1 MLFIYY
7 EINLILIWST
17 NCVIVS
23 SIISNQ
29 AAIFTIT
36 DTKLYASVAFLS
48 TTDSTKLIRQL
59 KSGFERIT
67 N

>member
-1 MLFIYY
+1 M
-7 EINLILIWST
+7 
-17 NCVIVS
+17 S

-48 TTDSTKLIRQL
+48 TNGSAKLIEQL
-59 KSGFERIT
+59 KSGFGRIT